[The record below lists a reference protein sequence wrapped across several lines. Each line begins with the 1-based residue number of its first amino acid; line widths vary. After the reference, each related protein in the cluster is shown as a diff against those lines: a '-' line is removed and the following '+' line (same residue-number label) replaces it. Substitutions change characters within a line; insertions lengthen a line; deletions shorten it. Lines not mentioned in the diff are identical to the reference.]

1 MSRPGFVL
9 SVDERTPPLLV
20 HEGEGFRL
28 ERLPLG
34 TNVIYPPDSLPGIRN
49 VDAAIARAV
58 HNPVGIEPLPELL
71 KPGMRLTI
79 VFDDLSLP
87 LPPMQTPDVR
97 QRVIEQVLELAAR
110 AGVDDV
116 ELIAA
121 NSLHRRMTPA
131 ELKRTVGERV
141 FRSFYPDHLRNH
153 DAEDREDLVELGK
166 TKHGEV
172 VELNRRAMESDLVVY
187 VNITLTSMSGGPK
200 SLSVGLAS
208 YRSLRHHH
216 NVHTLRHSRSFN
228 DPPNSAMHHSYE
240 RMKDLIGEHVKVFQI
255 ETTLNND
262 TFPSSMG
269 FLNKREW
276 EWNIADQAA
285 YVAVKR
291 GNELLPAKARRKIWQ
306 STAAPYGVT
315 GVNAGVPSQVHPI
328 TLQNVH
334 RQQLTEVNGQADVA
348 IFGLPYICPYNVNSI
363 MNPILVMSLGLGY
376 FFNLYK
382 NKPIVREGGTAIFYH
397 PVPPEFHSV
406 HHPSYIDFFDE
417 VLTESIDPVVLET
430 KYEEQF
436 ATDPW
441 YIQLYRKSYAYHG
454 VHPFYMW
461 YWGAHALEHLGEV
474 IFVGGN
480 RRTTSRMGFKAAS
493 TLADALEIAS
503 HSVGRS
509 PSISYLHA
517 PPLVMADVR

>member
-1 MSRPGFVL
+1 M
-9 SVDERTPPLLV
+9 
-20 HEGEGFRL
+20 HQGEGFRL

-34 TNVIYPPDSLPGIRN
+34 SKVIYPPDSLPGIRD
-49 VDAAIARAV
+49 VDAAIRKALL
-58 HNPVGIEPLPELL
+58 HPHGTEPLPELL
-71 KPGMRLTI
+71 RPGMRLTI

-97 QRVIEQVLELAAR
+97 QRIIEHVLEMAA
-110 AGVDDV
+110 AKGVDDV
-116 ELIAA
+116 ELLAA
-121 NSLHRRMTPA
+121 NALHRRMTPA
-131 ELKRTVGERV
+131 ELRRTVGERV
-141 FRSFYPDHLRNH
+141 FRAFFPEHLKNH
-153 DAEDREDLVELGK
+153 DAEDHDNLLHMGK
-166 TKHGEV
+166 TRHGED
-172 VELNRRAMESDLVVY
+172 VEINRRAAESDLIVY
-187 VNITLTSMSGGPK
+187 VNITLTAMSGGAK
-200 SLSVGLAS
+200 SVSVGLAS

-216 NVHTLRHSRSFN
+216 NVHTLRHSNSFN

-240 RMKDLIGEHVKVFQI
+240 RMKGLIDEHVKVFTI

-276 EWNIADQAA
+276 EWNVRDQAT
-285 YVAVKR
+285 YLAVKR
-291 GNELLPAKARRKIWQ
+291 ANEMMPKKTRRRIWQ

-315 GVNAGVPSQVHPI
+315 GVHAGLQSEVHPL

-334 RQQLTEVNGQADVA
+334 RQQLTEVNGQSDIA
-348 IFGLPYICPYNVNSI
+348 IYGLPYICPYNVNSV

-376 FFNLYK
+376 LFNLYK
-382 NKPIVREGGTAIFYH
+382 NRPIVRQGGVAIFYH
-397 PVPPEFHSV
+397 PVPNEFHPV
-406 HHPSYIDFFDE
+406 HHPSYIDFFE
-417 VLTESIDPVVLET
+417 EILTESTDPVLLET

-441 YIQLYRKSYAYHG
+441 YIQLYRNSYAYHG

-461 YWGAHALEHLGEV
+461 YWGAHALEHLGDV

-480 RRTTSRMGFKAAS
+480 RKTTARMGFRAAT
-493 TLADALEIAS
+493 TLADALEMAKDT
-503 HSVGRS
+503 VGGS

-517 PPLVMADVR
+517 PPLALADVR